1 MLLSD
6 FIYYL
11 DLLGTFVFAI
21 SGVLL
26 AVEKRF
32 DIVGAFII
40 GLVTALG
47 GGTTRDILIGSSPVA
62 WMLDL
67 NYLFCIPIAML
78 CTYLFYDQILKLKR
92 SLFLFDAIGIGI
104 FTILGIQKVLNLGL
118 SPVIALIMG
127 IVSAVFGG
135 IVRDVLTNEVP
146 LIFRKEIY
154 ASACLIGGLS
164 FLLLSQTTLSPALI
178 TFLAVLIVIF
188 IRILAVRNKW
198 ETPFRPKGT
207 HGL

>member
-1 MLLSD
+1 MQVSD

-11 DLLGTFVFAI
+11 DLIGTFVFAI
-21 SGVLL
+21 SGTLL

-32 DIVGAFII
+32 DIVGAFVI

-47 GGTTRDILIGSSPVA
+47 GGTTRDILIGASPVA
-62 WMLDL
+62 WMTDL
-67 NYLFCIPIAML
+67 NYLFCVPIAMV
-78 CTYLFYDQILKLKR
+78 CCYLFYDQILQLRR

-104 FTILGIQKVLNLGL
+104 FTILGIQKVLSMGL
-118 SPVIALIMG
+118 SPIIALIMG

-164 FLLLSQTTLSPALI
+164 FLLISKTSLPTDLI
-178 TFLAVLIVIF
+178 SFISVILVIL
-188 IRILAVRNKW
+188 IRILAVRYKW
-198 ETPFRPKGT
+198 ETPFRPKGVSK
-207 HGL
+207 

>member
-40 GLVTALG
+40 GFVTALG
-47 GGTTRDILIGSSPVA
+47 GGTTRDILIGASPVA
-62 WMLDL
+62 WMQDL
-67 NYLFCIPIAML
+67 NYLLCIPVAML

-118 SPVIALIMG
+118 SPLIALIMG

-164 FLLLSQTTLSPALI
+164 FLLLSKTALSPALI
-178 TFLAVLIVIF
+178 TFLAVILVIF

-198 ETPFRPKGT
+198 ETPFRPKGSQ
-207 HGL
+207 GL

>member
-1 MLLSD
+1 MQVSD

-11 DLLGTFVFAI
+11 DLIGTFVFAI
-21 SGVLL
+21 SGTLL

-47 GGTTRDILIGSSPVA
+47 GGTTRDILIGASPVA
-62 WMLDL
+62 WMTDL
-67 NYLFCIPIAML
+67 NYLFCVPIAMV
-78 CTYLFYDQILKLKR
+78 CCYLFYDQILKLRR

-104 FTILGIQKVLNLGL
+104 FTILGIQKVLSMGL
-118 SPVIALIMG
+118 SPIIALIMG

-164 FLLLSQTTLSPALI
+164 FLLISKTTLPTDLI
-178 TFLAVLIVIF
+178 SFISVIIVIL
-188 IRILAVRNKW
+188 IRILAVRYQW
-198 ETPFRPKGT
+198 ETPFRPKGVAK
-207 HGL
+207 